1 MAAAAA
7 GLLPMQSPP
16 WIPHARGVSR
26 AARMVVASGVA
37 RAAHGVPR
45 RGWRPPMGSKRES
58 SAMRSHGERLSS
70 QASPEAVAR
79 EQRDGEGEARREGG
93 KGPRLVAAA
102 EEDWRRGRGAK
113 GTGEE
118 ERVIGCSTCGGEGFG
133 GSGVIDG
140 RD

>member
-1 MAAAAA
+1 
-7 GLLPMQSPP
+7 
-16 WIPHARGVSR
+16 
-26 AARMVVASGVA
+26 
-37 RAAHGVPR
+37 
-45 RGWRPPMGSKRES
+45 
-58 SAMRSHGERLSS
+58 MRSHGERLSS

-102 EEDWRRGRGAK
+102 EEDDWRRGGGAK